1 MLRTPNTL
9 KLYRDVLRDM
19 ETEALEQMK
28 SFYDQF
34 EGELEGHALTPEDL
48 KGGARGIGSYFRK
61 LRDGRLSDKDVLN
74 ATLQNSLTDAKNWAT
89 KTSSRK
95 DDIIRLAETS
105 LMPLLQEA
113 ERMRPQRNRTLNS
126 CRLSLQHLNKLQPSQ
141 SYRRRGTHAKT
152 GSTTAFCSR
161 IPTPYCTNWCAR
173 VTLRSS
179 SRKSAPTYATS

>member
-95 DDIIRLAETS
+95 ERHHPSGRNQSDASTAGSRKNASATQPYPKQLPPLA
-105 LMPLLQEA
+105 PA
-113 ERMRPQRNRTLNS
+113 PQQTAT
-126 CRLSLQHLNKLQPSQ
+126 SQ
-141 SYRRRGTHAKT
+141 SYRRRGTHAKPGAQPLSALGYQRPTAQT
-152 GSTTAFCSR
+152 G
-161 IPTPYCTNWCAR
+161 AR
-173 VTLRSS
+173 G
-179 SRKSAPTYATS
+179 